1 MSQAPDQ
8 SQRDLQIDMQPHE
21 AGLRVHVTGANTL
34 ANTIAYWTRVLREVR
49 ARPRP
54 VLLVDELRGPPL
66 TPDDWHV
73 LVGAME
79 GSELQ
84 DVRIAHVKPRGLD
97 TVEFCEL
104 HAKDAGFDARVF
116 VREDEASRW
125 LRFGET
131 ERMPPRVRASGTDE
145 LASSGQAGRK
155 GGPG

>member
-1 MSQAPDQ
+1 M
-8 SQRDLQIDMQPHE
+8 
-21 AGLRVHVTGANTL
+21 HVTGVNTL
-34 ANTIAYWTRVLREVR
+34 ANTIAYWTTVLREIR

-73 LVGAME
+73 LVGAMA

-84 DVRIAHVKPRGLD
+84 HVRIAHVKPRGLD

-131 ERMPPRVRASGTDE
+131 EPLAPRERQD
-145 LASSGQAGRK
+145 
-155 GGPG
+155 GPAPADRNDAAQ

>member
-1 MSQAPDQ
+1 MTTRPA
-8 SQRDLQIDMQPHE
+8 QRDLEVQFQPHP

-49 ARPRP
+49 ARPRA

-66 TPDDWHV
+66 SPDDWHV
-73 LVGAME
+73 LVGAMA
-79 GSELQ
+79 GTALQ

-116 VREDEASRW
+116 VHEDEASRW
-125 LRFGET
+125 LRYGET
-131 ERMPPRVRASGTDE
+131 EPLPPRERAVP
-145 LASSGQAGRK
+145 AGGNP
-155 GGPG
+155 GGRRPGDQ

>member
-1 MSQAPDQ
+1 MTTRPA
-8 SQRDLQIDMQPHE
+8 QRNLEIEVHPHP

-49 ARPRP
+49 ARPQA

-66 TPDDWHV
+66 TADDWQI
-73 LVGAME
+73 LVGAMA

-84 DVRIAHVKPRGLD
+84 SVRIAHVKPRGLD
-97 TVEFCEL
+97 ALEFCEL

-116 VREDEASRW
+116 VHEDEASRW

-131 ERMPPRVRASGTDE
+131 DPLPPHTDAGGVNWRERGA
-145 LASSGQAGRK
+145 A
-155 GGPG
+155 